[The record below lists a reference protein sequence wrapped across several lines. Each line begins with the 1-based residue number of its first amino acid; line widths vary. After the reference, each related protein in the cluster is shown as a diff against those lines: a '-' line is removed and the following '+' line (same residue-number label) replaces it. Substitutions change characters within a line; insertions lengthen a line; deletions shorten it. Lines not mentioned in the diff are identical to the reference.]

1 MKPNNRRI
9 RVVVADD
16 SPTALASIC
25 QYLEFEGIFEIVGTA
40 MDGQQLVAEAQRLVP
55 DLVLTDLSMPRMS
68 GLEAASELRRNL
80 PELRILI
87 ITQLTGLSLRDEC
100 LRCGAD
106 GLVEKSHMPEK
117 LIEEVSRLFPG
128 SAMRDEGD

>member
-9 RVVVADD
+9 RVVLADD

-128 SAMRDEGD
+128 SAMRDKGN